1 MYFCKKQRLM
11 KEFNITVS
19 ETKNPAILK
28 FETNHMLTKGKNY
41 EFKNIDEAKNSPL
54 AQQLFYLPFIK
65 TVYISGNFIGLER
78 FDIVEWNNV
87 KDEVA
92 QQLVEYLN
100 AGEPIV
106 LEEEPS
112 NNLAI
117 TVYAEVTP
125 NPSVMKFVANKRIVP
140 EAFEFKN
147 IDESKDSE
155 LAKKLFHFPFV
166 KQVFFDENYV
176 SVTKY
181 DVTEWD
187 EITMQ
192 LREFI
197 REFLIEGNAVVS
209 ENAKTVNSEDSSV
222 TKSNTKSLDDT
233 SQQIVDI
240 LEEYVK
246 PAVASDGGN
255 ILFQSYEEESKT
267 VNVILQGACSG
278 CPSST
283 FTLKNG
289 IETMLK
295 NMMGDKVNEVVA
307 LNG

>member
-1 MYFCKKQRLM
+1 M
-11 KEFNITVS
+11 KEYHITLQ
-19 ETKNPAILK
+19 ETNNPAILK
-28 FETNHMLTKGKNY
+28 FEANHFLVKENY

-65 TVYISGNFIGLER
+65 TVYVSSNFIALER
-78 FDIVEWNNV
+78 FDIVQWNDV

-106 LEEEPS
+106 LEEES
-112 NNLAI
+112 SKKVAI

-125 NPSVMKFVANKRIVP
+125 NPAVMKFVANKPIVP
-140 EAFEFKN
+140 SIFEFKN
-147 IDESKDSE
+147 IDEAKDSE
-155 LAKKLFHFPFV
+155 LAKQLFHFPFV
-166 KQVFFDENYV
+166 KEVFFDHNYV
-176 SVTKY
+176 SVSKY
-181 DVTEWD
+181 DVAEWD
-187 EITMQ
+187 EVTMKV
-192 LREFI
+192 RELI
-197 REFLIEGNAVVS
+197 RDFLASGKEVLSENIQQQKSEIAAKDSSAVVY
-209 ENAKTVNSEDSSV
+209 N
-222 TKSNTKSLDDT
+222 DT
-233 SQQIVDI
+233 SKQIIDI

-255 ILFQSYEEESKT
+255 ILFQSYEEDSKT

-295 NMMGDKVNEVVA
+295 NMLGDKVNEVVA

>member
-1 MYFCKKQRLM
+1 M
-11 KEFNITVS
+11 KEYHITLQ
-19 ETKNPAILK
+19 ETSNPAILK
-28 FETNHMLTKGKNY
+28 FEANHFLVKENY
-41 EFKNIDEAKNSPL
+41 QYNNIDEAKMSPL
-54 AQQLFYLPFIK
+54 AQQLFYLPFVK
-65 TVYISGNFIGLER
+65 AVYISGNFVAIER
-78 FDIVEWNNV
+78 FDIVQWNDV

-100 AGEPIV
+100 AGEPVVI
-106 LEEEPS
+106 EEATQKKV
-112 NNLAI
+112 AI

-125 NPSVMKFVANKRIVP
+125 NPGVMKFVANKAIVP
-140 EAFEFKN
+140 SIFEFKN
-147 IDESKDSE
+147 IDEAKHSE
-155 LAKKLFHFPFV
+155 LAKQLFHFPFV
-166 KQVFFDENYV
+166 KEVFFDQNYV

-181 DVTEWD
+181 DVAEWE

-197 REFLIEGNAVVS
+197 RDFLSEGKEVVAPDYIQQKH
-209 ENAKTVNSEDSSV
+209 ELDNKETQEKVY
-222 TKSNTKSLDDT
+222 DDT
-233 SQQIVDI
+233 SKQIIDI

-255 ILFQSYEEESKT
+255 ILFQSYEEDSKT

-295 NMMGDKVNEVVA
+295 NMLGEKVNQVIA

>member
-1 MYFCKKQRLM
+1 M
-11 KEFNITVS
+11 KEYSITVV
-19 ETKNPAILK
+19 ETNNPAILK
-28 FETNHMLTKGKNY
+28 FETNHFITTGTNY

-54 AQQLFYLPFIK
+54 AQQLFYLPFVK

-78 FDIVEWNNV
+78 FDIVEWNDV

-92 QQLVEYLN
+92 QQMVEYLN
-100 AGEPIV
+100 AGEPIII
-106 LEEEPS
+106 EEEQTKKV
-112 NNLAI
+112 AV

-125 NPSVMKFVANKRIVP
+125 NPSTMKFVASRKIVP
-140 EAFEFKN
+140 ATFEFKN
-147 IDESKDSE
+147 IDEAKDSE
-155 LAKKLFHFPFV
+155 LAKALFQFPFV
-166 KQVFFDENYV
+166 KQVFLDQNYV
-176 SVTKY
+176 SITKF
-181 DVTEWD
+181 DVAEWD
-187 EITMQ
+187 DITME
-192 LREFI
+192 LRELVRDFI
-197 REFLIEGNAVVS
+197 ADGKDAV
-209 ENAKTVNSEDSSV
+209 
-222 TKSNTKSLDDT
+222 SLDIKPQDQPEDT
-233 SQQIVDI
+233 PQVNQPKVELDDISLQIIDI

-255 ILFQSYEEESKT
+255 ILFKSYEAESKT

-295 NMMGDKVNEVVA
+295 NMMGDKINEVVA